1 MNKFNLDE
9 FIAGEGVDLKIPDK
23 NFVRK
28 SNWYKLLNSKK
39 NTKYL
44 DHGIFPNT
52 LKNQIDFFENS
63 KKEGRI
69 VLIIFD
75 KKNNFVGVIS
85 LSSINYEKS
94 SAEIALILNQ
104 DKKVGYVARNFLS
117 ALESIALMTE
127 HAFENLGLIRISA
140 GQSIKLNK
148 WQNLMELTGY
158 KLEGINKKKFV
169 KGSLYEDVM
178 MISCSKDD
186 YLFLKKKRGSLWDSS
201 NKMLNRIKNLPKEN
215 ALSKIQNTFNKINNN
230 YYKKIFSL

>member
-104 DKKVGYVARNFLS
+104 DKKVGYVARNF
-117 ALESIALMTE
+117 
-127 HAFENLGLIRISA
+127 
-140 GQSIKLNK
+140 
-148 WQNLMELTGY
+148 
-158 KLEGINKKKFV
+158 
-169 KGSLYEDVM
+169 
-178 MISCSKDD
+178 
-186 YLFLKKKRGSLWDSS
+186 
-201 NKMLNRIKNLPKEN
+201 
-215 ALSKIQNTFNKINNN
+215 
-230 YYKKIFSL
+230 